1 MSIGAEG
8 GLLWREVLPLRTH
21 LFRLAGPL
29 IGLLIYALLRHIGP
43 APAAMAGIVAWM
55 ALWWISEAVPLAVTS
70 LLPLVLFPLLGID
83 TMAGTAVN
91 YGKEIIFL
99 FLGGFL
105 LALAMERAHLHKR
118 IALRIVS
125 RVGGTGPRLIAG
137 MMIAS
142 ALLSMWMNST
152 SCVLVMLPIALSLL
166 DGDGDPAL
174 RKKLTIPL
182 LLAVSYG
189 ATIGGMATPVGTP
202 PNMVL
207 LEVWRDRWPDRPVI
221 GFGQWM
227 SFGVPLM
234 LVYLT
239 IAWWL
244 ITRVIFKVPQ
254 MHLSSP
260 EEVRTRVDALGRI
273 TSSERLAAIIFMGTA
288 VLWITG
294 DDIVFSDTFTLR
306 GWRSRLDLKTFTD
319 GAVAIS
325 SALLLFVLP
334 AGGKAIS
341 AQGTNG
347 PDIDDTEAGVLKNTP
362 NTLLTWKFAEANV
375 PWGILLLF
383 GGGFAI
389 ANGIEKSGLA
399 AHLVAGMQ
407 NMKDLAPWLLI
418 GSVSGLVCLLS
429 ELGSNTAVA
438 SLALPIL
445 AQTAEAWGMD
455 PQALLIPA
463 TLAATLGF
471 ALPVASPMQ
480 AIVFGT
486 GRIPVRA
493 MVRAGIWLDLVG
505 VVLLTLFF
513 GWR

>member
-1 MSIGAEG
+1 VRI
-8 GLLWREVLPLRTH
+8 H
-21 LFRLAGPL
+21 
-29 IGLLIYALLRHIGP
+29 LLRLSGPVLAVLVFVLLRDIGS

-55 ALWWISEAVPLAVTS
+55 AVWWISEAVPLAVTS
-70 LLPLVLFPLLGID
+70 LLPLVVFPLLGID
-83 TMAGTAVN
+83 TMSGTAVN

-202 PNMVL
+202 PNLVL
-207 LEVWRDRWPDRPVI
+207 LEMWRDRWPDRPPI

-234 LVYLT
+234 VVYLT
-239 IAWWL
+239 IAWWM
-244 ITRVIFKVPQ
+244 ITRVVFKVPHT
-254 MHLSSP
+254 HLSSP
-260 EEVRTRVDALGRI
+260 EEVRARVKGLGRI
-273 TSSERLAAIIFMGTA
+273 STAERLAGVIFIGTA
-288 VLWITG
+288 LLWITG
-294 DDIVFSDTFTLR
+294 DDIVFSETFTLR
-306 GWRSRLDLKTFTD
+306 GWRSMLGLKGFTD
-319 GAVAIS
+319 GAVAIL
-325 SALLLFVLP
+325 SALLLFILP
-334 AGGKAIS
+334 VGGQAVAARTS
-341 AQGTNG
+341 A
-347 PDIDDTEAGVLKNTP
+347 PDIDDAEAGSLKNMP
-362 NTLLTWKFAEANV
+362 NTLLTWKFAEAHV

-389 ANGIEKSGLA
+389 ASGIEKSGLA
-399 AHLVAGMQ
+399 AHLVAGME
-407 NMKDLAPWLLI
+407 NLKDLPPWLLI

-455 PQALLIPA
+455 PQALLVPA

-486 GRIPVRA
+486 GRIPVRD
-493 MVRAGIWLDLVG
+493 MVRAGIWLDLIG
-505 VVLLTLFF
+505 IVLLTLLF

>member
-1 MSIGAEG
+1 MRSH
-8 GLLWREVLPLRTH
+8 LL
-21 LFRLAGPL
+21 RLSGPL
-29 IGLLIYALLRHIGP
+29 LALLVYAALRHIGH

-55 ALWWISEAVPLAVTS
+55 AVWWITEAVALAVTS

-125 RVGGTGPRLIAG
+125 RVGGTGPRLIGG

-166 DGDGDPAL
+166 DDDGDTAV
-174 RKKLTIPL
+174 RKKLTVPM

-202 PNMVL
+202 PNLVL
-207 LEVWRDRWPDRPVI
+207 LEMWRDRWPDRPMI

-234 LVYLT
+234 VVYLA
-239 IAWWL
+239 IAWLL
-244 ITRVIFKVPQ
+244 ITRVLFKVPNT
-254 MHLSSP
+254 HLSSP
-260 EEVRTRVDALGRI
+260 EEVRSRVKALGRVS
-273 TSSERLAAIIFMGTA
+273 TAERLAAFIFIGTA
-288 VLWITG
+288 LLWITG
-294 DDIVFSDTFTLR
+294 DDIAFSRTLTLH
-306 GWRSRLDLKTFTD
+306 GWRSALGLKGFTD
-319 GAVAIS
+319 GAVAIL
-325 SALLLFVLP
+325 SALLLFILP
-334 AGGKAIS
+334 VGGKEA
-341 AQGTNG
+341 ATDG
-347 PDIDDTEAGVLKNTP
+347 PEIDDTEAGSIKHAP
-362 NTLLTWKFAEANV
+362 RTLLTWKFAEANV

-389 ANGIEKSGLA
+389 ASGIEKSGLA
-399 AHLVAGMQ
+399 AHLVAGME
-407 NMKDLAPWLLI
+407 NLKDLPPWLLI
-418 GSVSGLVCLLS
+418 GAVSALVCLLS

-445 AQTAEAWGMD
+445 ARTAEAWGMD

-486 GRIPVRA
+486 GRIPVRN

-505 VVLLTLFF
+505 IVLLTLFF